1 MTLVTP
7 VSTTEAATSQDSGE
21 PGWPG
26 LAPSLHGLRHTWATL
41 ALRAGVHVKVVS
53 ERMGHANISITL
65 NTYTSV
71 IPAMESAAGERV
83 AALFQP
89 ESVDV
94 SVTHG

>member
-1 MTLVTP
+1 
-7 VSTTEAATSQDSGE
+7 
-21 PGWPG
+21 
-26 LAPSLHGLRHTWATL
+26 
-41 ALRAGVHVKVVS
+41 
-53 ERMGHANISITL
+53 MGHANISITL